1 MGLFGSM
8 FGGGARLELGLDTTQ
23 GSAGGVVAGRVV
35 LHGGTGAL
43 RLTTLKVRLGLVS
56 VQSDGDSAFPSVDV
70 QVLAEQTLA
79 AAMPVPPG
87 AAFPFTFRL
96 TVPHGTQPTG
106 YGVSYK
112 ILAVADM
119 PGVMDPTADV
129 ELNIVDASSDTQR
142 VLPLHEV
149 MARFPG
155 LQAHLDEEKLCAAL
169 YDLQIACYS
178 EARLLMEVEPTVA
191 HYMRH
196 GGTTQIKRKALA
208 AWANLIDNR
217 VQPHHLQALYDMA
230 NTPGLDDDTFNE
242 VIRAAAMFAEEGAYG
257 LVQQFAQN
265 PSADVR
271 RTVAEKLRYD
281 AATKFNGKRE
291 LLMGLAQDADP
302 KVRAAAVN
310 AFYDFND
317 DQQIM
322 YGVAGQCDRETDPEV
337 QRACINALKFAHHHG
352 MAALSLAVYEKHL
365 ANPSEDVRK
374 DIAEAISC
382 QSSKSLQQLWGIVQR
397 LVQDPSEDVRRT
409 MAFQFCNMRDMPQ
422 LLSIAQHVA
431 DNDPSPAV
439 RKDAIGSIGSL
450 APAPHAVAYYRHKLS
465 HDTSEE
471 TLRAVIWG
479 LRDHN
484 KHFEGQRLLSELGQH
499 QNPEIADA
507 ARNALS

>member
-8 FGGGARLELGLDTTQ
+8 FGGGASLQLGLDVTQ
-23 GSAGGVVAGRVV
+23 GSPGGVVAGRIQ
-35 LHGGTGAL
+35 LNGGTGPL

-56 VQSDGDSAFPSVDV
+56 VQSNGDSAFPAVDV
-70 QVLAEQTLA
+70 KVIAEQTLA
-79 AAMPVPPG
+79 AAMAVPPG
-87 AAFPFTFRL
+87 AQFPFTFRL

-112 ILAVADM
+112 VLAVADM
-119 PGVMDPTADV
+119 PGVMDPTADT
-129 ELNIVDASSDTQR
+129 ELTIVDASSDEQR

-149 MARFPG
+149 QARFPG
-155 LQAHLDEEKLCAAL
+155 LQEHLDEDKLCSAL
-169 YDLQIACYS
+169 YDLKLACYS
-178 EARLLMEVEPTVA
+178 EARLLMEIEPTVA

-196 GGTTQIKRKALA
+196 GGTTRIKREALA
-208 AWANLIDNR
+208 AWANLVDNR
-217 VQPHHLQALYDMA
+217 VQAHHLQALYDMA
-230 NTPGLDDDTFNE
+230 NTPGLDDETFNE
-242 VIRAAAMFAEEGAYG
+242 VVRAAAMFAEEGAYG
-257 LVQQFAQN
+257 LVQQFAQS
-265 PSADVR
+265 PSASVR

-302 KVRAAAVN
+302 EVRAAAVN

-322 YGVAGQCDRETDPEV
+322 YGVASQCDRETDPNV

-352 MAALSLAVYEKHL
+352 MAGLSLAVYEKHL
-365 ANPSEDVRK
+365 ANPNEDVRK

-382 QSSKSLQQLWGIVQR
+382 QSAKNLQQLWGIVQR
-397 LVQDPSEDVRRT
+397 LVQDPSENVRKT

-431 DNDPSPAV
+431 DNDPSPSV
-439 RKDAIGSIGSL
+439 RKDAIGSVGSL

-465 HDTSEE
+465 YDASEE

-484 KHFEGQRLLSELGQH
+484 QHFEGKRLLSELGQH
-499 QNPEIADA
+499 PNPEIADA